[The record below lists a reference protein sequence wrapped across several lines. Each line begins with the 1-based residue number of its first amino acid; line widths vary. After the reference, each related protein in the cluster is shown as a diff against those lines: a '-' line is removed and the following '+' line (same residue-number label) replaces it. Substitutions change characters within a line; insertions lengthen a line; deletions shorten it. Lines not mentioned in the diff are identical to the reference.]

1 MSMNSRT
8 KRLTNLATG
17 LAAAFALIGMGSQAF
32 AAVLPVTS
40 CADDNSSGTL
50 RSVAASALS
59 GDTISLSGLVCLSGT
74 ITLTQ
79 GEVVFAHNATVAGS
93 ALNLLTIVNGGDS
106 RVLHSTSNDTPSAWL
121 DIANVNISGGRV
133 STQYDS
139 ADGGCILASG
149 ALTLTNSIVSECAAS
164 SSDGWARGGAIYA
177 HSVDMASSAVL
188 TSSAVSS
195 GEYQVARGGGIY
207 ANSLTCSN
215 STLSGNG
222 VAAGTDWFD
231 QGGGALIVGGDVT
244 LDGCTLSANSA
255 GEGGALLQFEFSG
268 SQGQTIV
275 RNSTISGNFA
285 TLAVAGLEV
294 ACPECTPNPVQL
306 TNSTIVLNSS
316 APGSAA
322 GVQTSGDVVAQ
333 SSIVALNQNAP
344 AGTRSSG
351 ADIGATSISGAN
363 NLVMLTNASRGAGVI
378 TFSVDPQLS
387 ALANTGGMTQV
398 HALLA
403 TSPALNHGNNSAGLT
418 SDQRGT
424 GFVRSIS
431 GTTDIGAYQH
441 QPTTTRR

>member
-8 KRLTNLATG
+8 KRLTKLATG

-32 AAVLPVTS
+32 AATLPVTS

-59 GDTISLSGLVCLSGT
+59 GDTIDLSGLVCLSGT

-79 GEVVFAHNATVAGS
+79 GEVVFAHNASLTGS
-93 ALNLLTIVNGGDS
+93 ALNVLSVVNGGNS

-121 DIANVNISGGRV
+121 DVANVNISGGRV

-177 HSVDMASSAVL
+177 QSVDMASSAVL

-195 GEYQVARGGGIY
+195 GEYQLARGGGIY
-207 ANSLTCSN
+207 ANSLTCAN

-222 VAAGTDWFD
+222 ALAPTAGFD
-231 QGGGALIVGGDVT
+231 QGGGALIPGGDVT
-244 LDGCTLSANSA
+244 LNGCTLSANSA
-255 GEGGALLQFEFSG
+255 GEGGALMQFEFAG

-294 ACPECTPNPVQL
+294 VCPDCTPNAVQL

-322 GVQTSGDVVAQ
+322 GVQTSGNVVAQ

-344 AGTRSSG
+344 AGGRSVS
-351 ADIGATSISGAN
+351 ADIGATAISGAN
-363 NLVMLTNASRGAGVI
+363 NLVMMTNASHASGVI
-378 TFSVDPQLS
+378 TSSADPQI
-387 ALANTGGMTQV
+387 APLANNGGKTQV

-403 TSPALNHGNNSAGLT
+403 TSPALNQGNNSTGLT
-418 SDQRGT
+418 SDQRGS
-424 GFVRSIS
+424 GFVRTLN
-431 GTTDIGAYQH
+431 GFTDIGAYQH
-441 QPTTTRR
+441 QSSNTRH

>member
-1 MSMNSRT
+1 MSNNSRT
-8 KRLTNLATG
+8 KRLTKLATG
-17 LAAAFALIGMGSQAF
+17 LAAAFALIGTGSQAF
-32 AAVLPVTS
+32 AATLPVTS

-59 GDTISLSGLVCLSGT
+59 GDTISLSGLVCVSGT

-79 GEVVFAHNATVAGS
+79 GEVVFAHNASVVGS
-93 ALNLLTIVNGGDS
+93 PLNLLTIVNGGSS
-106 RVLHSTSNDTPSAWL
+106 RVLHSTSTDTPSAWL

-149 ALTLTNSIVSECAAS
+149 ALTLTNSIVSECSAS

-177 HSVDMASSAVL
+177 QTVDMASSAVL

-195 GEYQVARGGGIY
+195 GQYQLARGGGIY

-222 VAAGTDWFD
+222 VAAATDWFD

-255 GEGGALLQFEFSG
+255 GEGGALMQFEFTG
-268 SQGQTIV
+268 SQGWTTV

-285 TLAVAGLEV
+285 TLAVAGLQI
-294 ACPECTPNPVQL
+294 ACPECTANPVQL

-322 GVQTSGDVVAQ
+322 GVQTSGNVVAQ
-333 SSIVALNQNAP
+333 SSIIALNQNAAP
-344 AGTRSSG
+344 GGRSIS
-351 ADIGATSISGAN
+351 ADIGATTISGAN
-363 NLVMLTNASRGAGVI
+363 NLVMMTSASRAAGVI
-378 TFSVDPQLS
+378 TFSVDPQL
-387 ALANTGGMTQV
+387 APLANNGGKTQL

-403 TSPALNHGNNSAGLT
+403 NRPALNQGNNAAGLT
-418 SDQRGT
+418 SDQRGS
-424 GFVRSIS
+424 GFARTLN
-431 GTTDIGAYQH
+431 GATDIGAFQH
-441 QPTTTRR
+441 QSGNTRH